1 MTQICRVLGK
11 SDEAIQQTLQGCMS
25 LESLDGVLADDTLH
39 LKLNDKF
46 IENETNVETH
56 NHIVNQSD
64 YTRRENLE
72 KNKLNDGNLSQAKS
86 DSESGFDESCSQ
98 MSRSGIDDRIS
109 TLEPEYLSHST
120 SLDKLD
126 LEQLHLEL
134 DSVAV
139 DWRPFRNIY
148 TCSCAMPFDH
158 FTKKASLVFC
168 YFL

>member
-1 MTQICRVLGK
+1 M
-11 SDEAIQQTLQGCMS
+11 
-25 LESLDGVLADDTLH
+25 ESLDGVIGDDNFH
-39 LKLNDKF
+39 SKMKDKLFDSQN
-46 IENETNVETH
+46 IE

-64 YTRRENLE
+64 FLKLDNPE
-72 KNKLNDGNLSQAKS
+72 KCKLIEGNASQTKS

-109 TLEPEYLSHST
+109 TLEPESLSRST
-120 SLDKLD
+120 SLDKLN

-134 DSVAV
+134 GSVAV

-158 FTKKASLVFC
+158 FSKKASLK
-168 YFL
+168 L